1 VGVLQLAL
9 KHNQNVKN
17 AIVIAKRK
25 N

>member
-1 VGVLQLAL
+1 VGVLRLAL

-17 AIVIAKRK
+17 AIVISKRK